1 MYITRG
7 YPLYP
12 TPIFNYRQLKG
23 AERLHQSREDCSHAW
38 GVTSGD
44 LFWEIQTPEIG
55 ESLNHHCLLIQFP
68 IVLMVQ
74 SLYVW
79 WFTGNLSGCH
89 EKSPCSV
96 DVDLLSTAM
105 FNCQRVDPDW
115 KLLNGSVWK
124 MRNPYIHPLV
134 IFVMFPFKW
143 LFGRY
148 TRIPHVQTHP
158 FEASN
163 VFFGIRV
170 DKDG

>member
-1 MYITRG
+1 MCILPEGTHFI
-7 YPLYP
+7 PQQF
-12 TPIFNYRQLKG
+12 FNYRQRQGPRDFTNPVKTV
-23 AERLHQSREDCSHAW
+23 A
-38 GVTSGD
+38 
-44 LFWEIQTPEIG
+44 TPEAWRREICFG
-55 ESLNHHCLLIQFP
+55 RSKRHKLVNHHCLLIQLP

-134 IFVMFPFKW
+134 IFIMFPFKW